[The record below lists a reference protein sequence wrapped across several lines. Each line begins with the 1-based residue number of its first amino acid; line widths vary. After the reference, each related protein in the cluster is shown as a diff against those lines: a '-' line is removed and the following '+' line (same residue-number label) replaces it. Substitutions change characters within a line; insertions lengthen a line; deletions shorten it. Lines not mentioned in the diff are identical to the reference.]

1 MAKSIISEGKTSN
14 EAIEKGLK
22 ELGCKLEDVNVKVLE
37 EGERKAFFS
46 ILDPR
51 IVKVELTIKEG
62 CYTKKVNTA
71 VLAKEERKMASEE
84 DVKKCTVNIEQF
96 LNDFAKAYGAI
107 EFKIEENT
115 NDLFVVISGEQ
126 ASKLIGYR
134 GETINSI
141 QNILSAIGN
150 KNTDQRVRVSVDICD
165 YREKREK
172 LLQELAHKL
181 EKTVIRT
188 GKKIVLEPMSAYER
202 KILHSA
208 LQESSKV
215 TTYSIGEE
223 PHRRVVIDKNN

>member
-22 ELGCKLEDVNVKVLE
+22 ELNCKLEDVNVKVLE
-37 EGERKAFFS
+37 DGQRKAFFS

-51 IVKVELTIKEG
+51 VVKVELTVKEDAS
-62 CYTKKVNTA
+62 KRVN
-71 VLAKEERKMASEE
+71 VQVNEERKVATEE
-84 DVKKCTVNIEQF
+84 DVKKCNDNINAF
-96 LNDFAKAYGAI
+96 LNDFVKAYGEI
-107 EFKIEENT
+107 EFKIEEKDS
-115 NDLFVVISGEQ
+115 DLFVVISGEQ

-150 KNTDQRVRVSVDICD
+150 KNTEQRVRVSVDICD

-172 LLQELAHKL
+172 LLQELARKL

-202 KILHSA
+202 KVLHSA

-223 PHRRVVIDKNN
+223 PHRRVVIDKK

>member
-37 EGERKAFFS
+37 DGERKAFFS

-51 IVKVELTIKEG
+51 VVKVEITVKESA
-62 CYTKKVNTA
+62 TKRVVAQT
-71 VLAKEERKMASEE
+71 SEE
-84 DVKKCTVNIEQF
+84 HKDVSKEDVEKCIANIKTF
-96 LNDFAKAYGAI
+96 LNDFSKAYGEL
-107 EFKIEENT
+107 EFKIDVKDN
-115 NDLFVVISGEQ
+115 NDLFIVISGEQ

-150 KNTDQRVRVSVDICD
+150 KNTEQRVRVSVDICD
-165 YREKREK
+165 YREKRER

-181 EKTVIRT
+181 EKTVVRT

-208 LQESSKV
+208 LQDSSRV

-223 PHRRVVIDKNN
+223 PHRRVVIDKK

>member
-1 MAKSIISEGKTSN
+1 MAKSVISEGKTSN
-14 EAIEKGLK
+14 EAIEKGLR
-22 ELGCKLEDVNVKVLE
+22 ELNCKLEDVNVKVLE
-37 EGERKAFFS
+37 DGQKKAFFS

-51 IVKVELTIKEG
+51 VVKVELTVKDEAAKRG
-62 CYTKKVNTA
+62 SVQ
-71 VLAKEERKMASEE
+71 VKEEHRVASEE
-84 DVKKCTVNIEQF
+84 DVKKCIENINGF
-96 LNDFAKAYGAI
+96 LNDFSKAYGEI
-107 EFKIEENT
+107 EYKIDEKNS
-115 NDLFVVISGEQ
+115 DLFIVISGEQ

-172 LLQELAHKL
+172 LLQELALKL

-208 LQESSKV
+208 LQGSVKV

-223 PHRRVVIDKNN
+223 PHRRVVIDKK

>member
-37 EGERKAFFS
+37 DGERKAFFS

-51 IVKVELTIKEG
+51 VVKVEITVKESA
-62 CYTKKVNTA
+62 TKRVVAQT
-71 VLAKEERKMASEE
+71 SEE
-84 DVKKCTVNIEQF
+84 HKDVSKEDVEKCIANIKTF
-96 LNDFAKAYGAI
+96 LNDFSNAYGEL
-107 EFKIEENT
+107 EFKIDVKDN
-115 NDLFVVISGEQ
+115 NDLFIVISGEQ

-150 KNTDQRVRVSVDICD
+150 KNTEQRVRVSVDICD
-165 YREKREK
+165 YREKRER

-181 EKTVIRT
+181 EKTVVRT

-208 LQESSKV
+208 LQDSSRV

-223 PHRRVVIDKNN
+223 PHRRVVIDKK

>member
-37 EGERKAFFS
+37 DGERKAFFS

-51 IVKVELTIKEG
+51 VVKVEITVKESA
-62 CYTKKVNTA
+62 TKKVVAQT
-71 VLAKEERKMASEE
+71 SEE
-84 DVKKCTVNIEQF
+84 HKDVSKEDVEKCIANIKMF
-96 LNDFAKAYGAI
+96 LNDFSKAYGEL
-107 EFKIEENT
+107 EFKIDVKDN
-115 NDLFVVISGEQ
+115 NDLFIVISGEQ

-150 KNTDQRVRVSVDICD
+150 KNTEQRVRVSVDICD
-165 YREKREK
+165 YREKRER

-181 EKTVIRT
+181 EKTVVRT

-208 LQESSKV
+208 LQDSSRV

-223 PHRRVVIDKNN
+223 PHRRVVIDKK

>member
-37 EGERKAFFS
+37 DGERKAFFS

-51 IVKVELTIKEG
+51 VVKVELTVKENV
-62 CYTKKVNTA
+62 YNKKAIVSD
-71 VLAKEERKMASEE
+71 ERRVVSEE
-84 DVKKCTVNIEQF
+84 DVKKCTENINKF
-96 LNDFAKAYGAI
+96 LNDFVEAYGET
-107 EFKIEENT
+107 EFKIEEKN
-115 NDLFVVISGEQ
+115 NDLFVIISGEQ

-150 KNTDQRVRVSVDICD
+150 KDTDQRVRVSVDICD

-208 LQESSKV
+208 LQDSSKV